1 LGCRV
6 DEGARSG
13 AGGQEQGEGRIGQR
27 VRSCGSGIVRA
38 PTTSTTSMM
47 STGSRSTT
55 VTRGRVAKRPS
66 RRGDRAG
73 GRSRGASSSAGISR
87 LSTQTASASSSS
99 ATTLSWLDVPQE
111 QGLHSSLHQH
121 PLPPPP
127 QHQSQQP
134 QQLQQLQLQRHP
146 LSFTNAELAEQDIL
160 LGGTTGDLFGAPAP
174 DPETFHR
181 P

>member
-1 LGCRV
+1 MGCRV
-6 DEGARSG
+6 DEGTWEG

-27 VRSCGSGIVRA
+27 VRSGGSGIVRA

-47 STGSRSTT
+47 STRSLTTT
-55 VTRGRVAKRPS
+55 VTRGRVAKRPL

-87 LSTQTASASSSS
+87 LSAHAASESSSS
-99 ATTLSWLDVPQE
+99 RTTLSWLDVPQE

-121 PLPPPP
+121 PPPPP
-127 QHQSQQP
+127 LQQSQQ
-134 QQLQQLQLQRHP
+134 QLLLLQQRHA

-160 LGGTTGDLFGAPAP
+160 LGGTGDLFAAPAP
-174 DPETFHR
+174 DP
-181 P
+181 

>member
-1 LGCRV
+1 MGCRV
-6 DEGARSG
+6 DEGMREG
-13 AGGQEQGEGRIGQR
+13 AGGQEQGEGRLGQR

-38 PTTSTTSMM
+38 PNTSTTSMM

-87 LSTQTASASSSS
+87 LSAQTASASSSS
-99 ATTLSWLDVPQE
+99 ATTSSWLDVPQE
-111 QGLHSSLHQH
+111 QGSHSSLHRH
-121 PLPPPP
+121 PPRPPP
-127 QHQSQQP
+127 QHQSQQ
-134 QQLQQLQLQRHP
+134 QLQLLQRHP
-146 LSFTNAELAEQDIL
+146 LSFTNTELAEQDIL

>member
-6 DEGARSG
+6 DEGTRSG

-27 VRSCGSGIVRA
+27 VRSGGRGIVRTPITSA
-38 PTTSTTSMM
+38 TSTM

-87 LSTQTASASSSS
+87 LSAQTVSAASSS
-99 ATTLSWLDVPQE
+99 ATTLSWLDVSQE
-111 QGLHSSLHQH
+111 QALHSSLHQH
-121 PLPPPP
+121 PPPPPP
-127 QHQSQQP
+127 QLQSQ
-134 QQLQQLQLQRHP
+134 QQLQQQRHP
-146 LSFTNAELAEQDIL
+146 LSFTNTELAEQDIL

-181 P
+181 R